1 MSKKE
6 QLYSDLKRRI
16 LTMELEPGA
25 NLDETTLGRAYEL
38 SRTPVRDVLRQLAGE
53 GYLNIEENRG
63 AFAAPMS
70 LKTLRDFFQ
79 TAPPVYASIAA
90 LAAVNWTDAQL
101 AELKAAQRKFQ
112 AAVDAGEADQMA
124 YHNNRFHLIMGE
136 MADNQYLWP
145 SLQRLLIDHAR
156 IGQTFYRPSNEQ
168 MESRLKTACQH
179 HDQFIEAIEARDQT
193 SAQQLAHDHWALSR
207 DDIEMF
213 VRPDPLDMQLD
224 LSEAS

>member
-16 LTMELEPGA
+16 LTMDLEPGA
-25 NLDETTLGRAYEL
+25 NLDETTLGRAYDL

-90 LAAVNWTDAQL
+90 LAAVNRTSTQLSDLKTAQH
-101 AELKAAQRKFQ
+101 AFQ
-112 AAVDAGEADQMA
+112 AAVNSGEADQMA
-124 YHNNRFHLIMGE
+124 YHNNRFHLIIGE

-156 IGQTFYRPSNEQ
+156 IGQTFYRPSNEM
-168 MESRLKTACQH
+168 MEHRLKTACLH
-179 HDQFIEAIEARDQT
+179 HDQFIDAIEAGDRIM
-193 SAQQLAHDHWALSR
+193 AQQLAYDHWELSR
-207 DDIEMF
+207 DSIEMF
-213 VRPDPLDMQLD
+213 VRPDPLEMQLD
-224 LSEAS
+224 FSEVS